1 MYQLKETDCHTYGS
15 FVDATIQRESHYP
28 YVESARRD
36 LMGPQSTP
44 VVGAGGVVHH
54 PPGPMAST
62 GYMPHA
68 LQQVGLPHYIPGITN
83 HHILTVTTFNKDQ
96 VSAAP

>member
-1 MYQLKETDCHTYGS
+1 
-15 FVDATIQRESHYP
+15 
-28 YVESARRD
+28 
-36 LMGPQSTP
+36 
-44 VVGAGGVVHH
+44 
-54 PPGPMAST
+54 MAST